1 MADVKIKMTADDISQ
16 ALGEYLY
23 NAGKLPVGME
33 EASVDFEVE
42 NGEFIITV
50 RNDEIPSTTIN

>member
-1 MADVKIKMTADDISQ
+1 MAEHRIKMTADDISQ

-33 EASVDFEVE
+33 EGSIDFKVE

-50 RNDEIPSTTIN
+50 TNDEIPSTTIN